1 MSYSV
6 KLEKLARDIVKE
18 ILKFGVTEQQKL
30 DIISGIVVSLEN
42 NQALKDLSTVLKNYR
57 EIINKE
63 EETDNNTDKQSKI
76 ILEWRGGYYVVKW
89 KLIITIWRT

>member
-6 KLEKLARDIVKE
+6 KLEKLAREKQKARDIVKE

-42 NQALKDLSTVLKNYR
+42 NKALKDLTTVLKNYR
-57 EIINKE
+57 AIINKE

-76 ILEWRGGYYVVKW
+76 I
-89 KLIITIWRT
+89 

>member
-6 KLEKLARDIVKE
+6 KLEKLAREKQKARDIVKE

-76 ILEWRGGYYVVKW
+76 ILE
-89 KLIITIWRT
+89 